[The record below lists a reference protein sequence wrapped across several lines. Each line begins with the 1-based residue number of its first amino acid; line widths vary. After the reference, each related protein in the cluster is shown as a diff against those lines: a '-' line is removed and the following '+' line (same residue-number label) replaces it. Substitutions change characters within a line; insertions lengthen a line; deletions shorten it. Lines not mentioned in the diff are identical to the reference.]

1 MIQLRYYQENAVSGI
16 LNFFN
21 QGKTLGL
28 VVLPTGAG
36 KSYVIAYAAEMVGGN
51 VLVLCPTKEILEQNY
66 NKFCTECPS
75 TGAAMFSASV
85 GRKDRSTVTFAT
97 IGSIVG
103 HPELFQGFQKIII
116 DEAHKVG
123 DGDDKAVE
131 GMYQD
136 FLAHMPAGSQVVGLT
151 ATPFRLVEKTQYD
164 SATKRYWVTSA
175 KLYSLVGDGAYFK
188 ELIYCCQVGELMR
201 HGFLAPCRYPRCH
214 YGKAMETQTID
225 NIITG
230 IYRNG
235 GKAIVFTK
243 SVKQADE
250 MANWYLHCGMS
261 VASLSG
267 STTKAN
273 RERIIKGY
281 RDGSIRI
288 LFNKKVLEI
297 GFDDPATDNVVLL
310 NTTYSLNS
318 YYQMVGR
325 AIRPYPGKS
334 FATIYDVGYNVKRF
348 GPIENLIYQRDYRG
362 TWQMHSGLDQITEV
376 ELKIKNR

>member
-1 MIQLRYYQENAVSGI
+1 MIQLRYYQEAAVNGI
-16 LNFFN
+16 LDFFS

-28 VVLPTGAG
+28 VVLPTGSG
-36 KSYVIAYAAEMVGGN
+36 KSYVIAYAAEQTGGN
-51 VLVLCPTKEILEQNY
+51 VLVLCPTKEILEQNF
-66 NKFCTECPS
+66 NKFRTECPA

-85 GRKDRSTVTFAT
+85 GRKDRATVTFAT
-97 IGSIVG
+97 IGSIVE
-103 HPELFQGFQKIII
+103 HPDLFQGFRKIII

-136 FLAHMPAGSQVVGLT
+136 FIAHMPAGSQVVGLT
-151 ATPFRLVEKTQYD
+151 ATPFRLVEETKWD
-164 SATKRYWVTSA
+164 SSLKRFTVTSA
-175 KLYSLVGDGAYFK
+175 KLFSLVGDGAYFK
-188 ELIYCCQVGELMR
+188 ELIYCCQVRELMG
-201 HGFLAPCRYPRCH
+201 HGFLTPCIYPRCH
-214 YGKAMETQTID
+214 YGKANEPQIID
-225 NIITG
+225 SIISG
-230 IYRNG
+230 IYQG
-235 GKAIVFTK
+235 GDKAIVFTK

-250 MANWYLHCGMS
+250 MANVYLRRGMS

-281 RDGSIRI
+281 REGSIRI

-297 GFDDPATDNVVLL
+297 GFDDPATDSVVLL

-325 AIRPYPGKS
+325 AIRAYPGKS
-334 FATIYDVGYNVKRF
+334 IATIYDVGYNVKRF
-348 GPIENLIYQRDYRG
+348 GPIENLIYRQDYKG
-362 TWQMHSGLDQITEV
+362 TWQMYSGTKQITEV
-376 ELKIKNR
+376 ELKINKK

>member
-21 QGKTLGL
+21 EGKTLGL

-36 KSYVIAYAAEMVGGN
+36 KSYVIAYAAEKVGGN

-66 NKFCTECPS
+66 NKFRTECPH

-164 SATKRYWVTSA
+164 SAARKFTVASA
-175 KLYSLVGDGAYFK
+175 KLFSLVGDGGYFND
-188 ELIYCCQVGELMR
+188 LIYCCQVGELMKY
-201 HGFLAPCRYPRCH
+201 GFLATCRYPRCH
-214 YGKAMETQTID
+214 YGKDRETQVID

-230 IYRNG
+230 IYHNG

-250 MANWYLHCGMS
+250 MANLYLNRGMS

-273 RERIIKGY
+273 RERIINGY
-281 RDGSIRI
+281 REGSIRI

-325 AIRPYPGKS
+325 AIRTAPGKTH
-334 FATIYDVGYNVKRF
+334 ATIYDIGYNVKRF
-348 GPIENLIYQRDYRG
+348 GRIEDLFYSQDCLG
-362 TWQMHSGLDQITEV
+362 QWQMYSNNKLLTNTE
-376 ELKIKNR
+376 LRK

>member
-1 MIQLRYYQENAVSGI
+1 MIQLRYYQEAAVSGI

-21 QGKTLGL
+21 EGKTLGL

-36 KSYVIAYAAEMVGGN
+36 KSYVIAYAAEKVGGN

-66 NKFCTECPS
+66 NKFRTECPA

-164 SATKRYWVTSA
+164 SAARKFTVVSA
-175 KLYSLVGDGAYFK
+175 KLFSLVGDGGYFND
-188 ELIYCCQVGELMR
+188 LIYCCQVGELMR

-214 YGKAMETQTID
+214 YGKDREAEVID

-230 IYRNG
+230 IYHNG

-250 MANWYLHCGMS
+250 MANLYLNRGMS

-273 RERIIKGY
+273 RERIINGY
-281 RDGSIRI
+281 REGSIRI

-310 NTTYSLNS
+310 NTTYSLIS
-318 YYQMVGR
+318 SYQMVGR
-325 AIRPYPGKS
+325 AILPYS
-334 FATIYDVGYNVKRF
+334 
-348 GPIENLIYQRDYRG
+348 
-362 TWQMHSGLDQITEV
+362 
-376 ELKIKNR
+376 